1 MSYVVKLSLFH
12 SLYCFLDCYFSSL
25 LFSPFLSFFHCFPHS
40 IFSFF
45 LFLSLNYSLYR
56 DFVRGSR
63 RSRCVDGACAGACI
77 LEKVGRDHMT
87 ASEKVSGDP
96 ITHASEK
103 VSCDLMTHASE
114 QGHMHYIVAPSEP
127 KN

>member
-1 MSYVVKLSLFH
+1 MVSLIATFLPSY
-12 SLYCFLDCYFSSL
+12 FLPFS
-25 LFSPFLSFFHCFPHS
+25 LSFTVFP
-40 IFSFF
+40 IRFFLF